1 MAIYSDTGEWN
12 FNVVEYEDDNF
23 PIPLKEDYMK
33 GRIRKLYYRGNLS
46 ILRAPCA
53 AVVGSRNISSYGRWV
68 GENLSKKLAENGV
81 TVVSGL
87 ARGMDSQAHRGCLK
101 SGGKTVAVLGCG
113 IDICY
118 PSDNFHLKGEIEKT
132 GLVISQFPP
141 GTKPMKY
148 NFPMRNE
155 IIAALS
161 KIVVVGEAGIN
172 SGAGIT
178 AELAAEQGK
187 TVMAVPGNIN
197 TAFSL
202 GTNKLIQEGAVMVA
216 NLDEVLREMGIEP
229 VALQSVNK
237 DLGSTEMKIYKIL
250 SERGELTLDE
260 LCERSSMVPG
270 KVMGIITVLEM
281 KGVVATARGRAF
293 LI

>member
-1 MAIYSDTGEWN
+1 MTIYSNTERCD
-12 FNVVEYEDDNF
+12 FHVVEYEDRDF
-23 PIPLKEDYMK
+23 PILLKEDYIR
-33 GRIRKLYYRGNLS
+33 GRIKKLYYRGDLS
-46 ILRAPCA
+46 VLKAPCA

-68 GENLSKKLAENGV
+68 GETLGKKLAENGV

-87 ARGMDSQAHRGCLK
+87 AKGMDSQAHRGCLK
-101 SGGKTVAVLGCG
+101 HGGKTVAVLGCG

-118 PSDNFHLKGEIEKT
+118 PSDNFHLKKDIEKT

-148 NFPMRNE
+148 NFPIRNE

-161 KIVVVGEAGIN
+161 RIVIVGEAGIN

-229 VALQSVNK
+229 ADLQFVHQN
-237 DLGSTEMKIYKIL
+237 LGITEMKIYKIL
-250 SERGELTLDE
+250 SERGEVTLDE
-260 LCERSSMVPG
+260 LCEISCMAPS

-281 KGVVATARGRAF
+281 KGIVATSRGRIF

>member
-33 GRIRKLYYRGNLS
+33 GRIRKLYYRGDLS

-68 GENLSKKLAENGV
+68 GENLGKKLAENGV

-250 SERGELTLDE
+250 SERGELTLNE

>member
-68 GENLSKKLAENGV
+68 GENLGKKLAENGV
-81 TVVSGL
+81 TVVSEL

>member
-68 GENLSKKLAENGV
+68 GENLGKKLAENGV

-260 LCERSSMVPG
+260 LCEKSSMVPG

>member
-33 GRIRKLYYRGNLS
+33 GRIRKLYYRGDLS

-68 GENLSKKLAENGV
+68 GENLGKKLAENGV

-155 IIAALS
+155 IIATLS
-161 KIVVVGEAGIN
+161 KIVVEI
-172 SGAGIT
+172 
-178 AELAAEQGK
+178 
-187 TVMAVPGNIN
+187 
-197 TAFSL
+197 
-202 GTNKLIQEGAVMVA
+202 
-216 NLDEVLREMGIEP
+216 
-229 VALQSVNK
+229 
-237 DLGSTEMKIYKIL
+237 
-250 SERGELTLDE
+250 
-260 LCERSSMVPG
+260 
-270 KVMGIITVLEM
+270 
-281 KGVVATARGRAF
+281 GRAHV
-293 LI
+293 

>member
-68 GENLSKKLAENGV
+68 GENLGKKLAENGV

-260 LCERSSMVPG
+260 LCEISSMVPG

>member
-12 FNVVEYEDDNF
+12 FNVVEYEDDDF

-33 GRIRKLYYRGNLS
+33 GRIRKLYYRGDLS

-68 GENLSKKLAENGV
+68 GEKLGKKLAENGV

>member
-53 AVVGSRNISSYGRWV
+53 AMVGSRNISSYGRWV
-68 GENLSKKLAENGV
+68 GENLGKKLAENGV

>member
-68 GENLSKKLAENGV
+68 GENLGKKLAENGV

-250 SERGELTLDE
+250 SERGELTLNE

>member
-68 GENLSKKLAENGV
+68 GENLGKKLAENGV